1 MKNEIGKNERS
12 KCSTHQDM
20 QVRPGHRAVV
30 SRCPTLLIDRFAEAA
45 IECDV
50 RMSLPFEAEIRP
62 TAQTVTGRNRERIE
76 HIVLVEVNT
85 IVPVSSIKS
94 LKANP

>member
-1 MKNEIGKNERS
+1 M
-12 KCSTHQDM
+12 
-20 QVRPGHRAVV
+20 

-62 TAQTVTGRNRERIE
+62 APQTVTGRNRERIE
-76 HIVLVEVNT
+76 HIVLVEVDPV
-85 IVPVSSIKS
+85 VPVAGIEELRS
-94 LKANP
+94 